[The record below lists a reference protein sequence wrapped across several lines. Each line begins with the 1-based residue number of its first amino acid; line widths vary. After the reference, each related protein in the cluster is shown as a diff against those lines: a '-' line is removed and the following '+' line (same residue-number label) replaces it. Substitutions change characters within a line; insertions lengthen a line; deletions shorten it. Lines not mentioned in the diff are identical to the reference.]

1 MLATGVICKAGPNV
15 PDGVLSLV
23 WNPSRIRGFKKED
36 QEELKTRI
44 VRSYLCMNL
53 GRKGGLDSN
62 ILAKLNKQDGS
73 SEVLFLFHFRSG
85 KLTRFQDGNG
95 LGIHGHTSGHHHG
108 ELRWWCSRLHGKWC
122 FHVYP
127 KNGFSEFRWKQD
139 TRSPVGLFSLFY
151 EVCVVKLKC
160 RWEDVRNSDNVSIL
174 GEKRVKVKRR
184 TTQTHG
190 TYFRSCVC

>member
-85 KLTRFQDGNG
+85 KLTRFSRWEMA
-95 LGIHGHTSGHHHG
+95 LRIHDHTSGHHHG

-151 EVCVVKLKC
+151 EVLCGEVSNAGEKMSG
-160 RWEDVRNSDNVSIL
+160 NSDNVSIL
-174 GEKRVKVKRR
+174 GEKKSK
-184 TTQTHG
+184 G
-190 TYFRSCVC
+190 